1 MIKKIRQFI
10 LVTVVGMLFFVL
22 PALAAGPEVKIKDEA
37 YSAKFVSQSI
47 ADPIAIEAGS
57 VKTVIIK
64 FKNIGTAT
72 WNSSGARFISAYT
85 MEPRDRR
92 SAFMADG
99 WLSGKQTGKI
109 TGTIKPGGIGELKI
123 NLQAPLKPGVYEEK
137 FYLAAE
143 NYTWVKG
150 GYFFLKITVK
160 PATNPST
167 SLDSA
172 RDKSLRVNEK
182 ATSSSTSTTTQETVV
197 PIATG
202 TLYGVNLVGL
212 SAQRFTAEGGDSV
225 SLTTIWRNA
234 GKKAWNS
241 YELVQVSATGTINQI
256 VLENKTVAPGET
268 INLNSIIRAPS
279 KKGQYK
285 MFLRFKVNGQ
295 DTGDAQS
302 IIALNFDV
310 TSDAPV
316 VETADAPF
324 VPRLQEEP
332 RIRVGIWKPT
342 GVVQFVSYDDDYNI
356 YDGLSLVGVL
366 PKGNL
371 ARMNFDGQYHF
382 AGDGVRF
389 DSMSYPRLV
398 PINNPHAIFAVY
410 NYDHYVSWKASVNFN
425 QYRGAMEYRQS
436 EGGTLYVINEVL
448 FEDYVAGIAENSA
461 GAPIEYIKAN
471 LVAARTYAY
480 VHLGSTKHDS
490 RYFDV
495 VGTTGDQLYLG
506 YKSEVIMP
514 RVAQAAI
521 DTRGMMVTYEGKI
534 VTTPYFG
541 NSNGWTKSYVSVW
554 GGAEKPWLVPVRANY
569 DAGRTRLGHG
579 VGMSQRDCA
588 IRADKEGL
596 DYISLLKY
604 YYTGVEVEKIYN

>member
-1 MIKKIRQFI
+1 MIDKMKQFL
-10 LVTVVGMLFFVL
+10 LVTTVGLLSFVL
-22 PALAAGPEVKIKDEA
+22 PTQAAIPDVKVKDEA
-37 YSAKFVSQSI
+37 YSARFVSQSI

-57 VKTVIIK
+57 VKIVTIK
-64 FKNIGTAT
+64 FKNTGTAT
-72 WNSSGARFISAYT
+72 WNSAGSKFISAYT
-85 MEPRDRR
+85 MEPRDRK
-92 SAFMADG
+92 SAFMDDG

-109 TGTIKPGGIGELKI
+109 VGTVKPGGTGELKI

-160 PATNPST
+160 PANKKIIIPT
-167 SLDSA
+167 
-172 RDKSLRVNEK
+172 V
-182 ATSSSTSTTTQETVV
+182 STTPEVIA

-202 TLYGVNLVGL
+202 TEYGVNLIGIG
-212 SAQRFTAEGGDSV
+212 SNKFTVSGGSNV
-225 SLTTIWRNA
+225 SLLTVWRNSSDN
-234 GKKAWNS
+234 AWNS
-241 YELVQVSATGTINQI
+241 YELVLVSSTSTIKQI
-256 VLENKTVAPGET
+256 IKEEKVIAPGDV
-268 INLNSIIRAPS
+268 INLNPIIQAPS

-285 MFLRFKVNGQ
+285 MFLRFKVNGRE
-295 DTGDAQS
+295 TGDAQS
-302 IIALNFDV
+302 VITLNFDV
-310 TSDAPV
+310 ISDAPV
-316 VETADAPF
+316 VNTTDTPF
-324 VPRLQEEP
+324 VPRLPEEP

-342 GVVQFVSYDDDYNI
+342 SVVQFVSYDDDYNI

-371 ARMNFDGQYHF
+371 ARMNFSENLYHF
-382 AGDGVRF
+382 AGDGVKL
-389 DSMSYPRLV
+389 DSINYPRLV
-398 PINNPHAIFAVY
+398 PANNPHAIFAVY
-410 NYDHYVSWKASVNFN
+410 NYDHYVTWKASVNFN
-425 QYRGAMEYRQS
+425 QYRGAMEYRQA
-436 EGGTLYVINEVL
+436 ENGTLYVINEVL

-490 RYFDV
+490 HYFDV
-495 VGTTGDQLYLG
+495 LSTTADQLYLG

-514 RVAQAAI
+514 RVAQAAV
-521 DTRGMMVTYEGKI
+521 DTRGMMVTYQGKV

-541 NSNGWTKSYVSVW
+541 NSNGWTKSYASVW
-554 GGAEKPWLVPVRANY
+554 GGAEKPWLVPVQATY
-569 DAGRTRLGHG
+569 DAGRAKLGHG

-588 IRADKEGL
+588 LRAEKEGL
-596 DYISLLKY
+596 DYVSLLKY